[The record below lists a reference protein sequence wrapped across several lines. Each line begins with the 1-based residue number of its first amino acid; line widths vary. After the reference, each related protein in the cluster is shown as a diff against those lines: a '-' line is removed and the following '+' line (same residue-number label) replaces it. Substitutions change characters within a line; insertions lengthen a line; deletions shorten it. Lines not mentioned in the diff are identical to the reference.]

1 MKWSWQ
7 VGTFFGITVHVHATV
22 LLLLAALLVLPM
34 TTGGTLASA
43 FNEVAFVAL
52 AFSCVVLHEFGH
64 ALTARHFGV
73 KTRDITLYP
82 IGGIA
87 RLERIPRDPHQEF
100 WIALAGPAVNVVIA
114 VVLLAAFGTR
124 APLTWDLEGH
134 VHTSLPIR
142 LMWVNATLAAF
153 NLLPAFP
160 MDGGRVL
167 RAYLA
172 ERMNY
177 LRATQLA
184 AHVGQGMALLFGF
197 VGLVYNPM
205 LLFVAFFVFV
215 GAGEEANSVQAELLL
230 EGVPVRDAMMTQY
243 TVLAPE
249 DPLARVVQL
258 LLAGTQHD
266 FPVLQGTEVVGLLDR
281 SALLAA
287 LAERGPETTVSEVM
301 TPAAAGV
308 SPAESLRAAYQRM
321 DDEGRGT
328 LSVLDAGRLVG
339 LLTLENLMEY
349 LMVRN
354 ALTAG
359 EKPPRRGGWPH
370 LPHPVGHGS
379 S

>member
-1 MKWSWQ
+1 
-7 VGTFFGITVHVHATV
+7 
-22 LLLLAALLVLPM
+22 
-34 TTGGTLASA
+34 
-43 FNEVAFVAL
+43 
-52 AFSCVVLHEFGH
+52 
-64 ALTARHFGV
+64 
-73 KTRDITLYP
+73 
-82 IGGIA
+82 
-87 RLERIPRDPHQEF
+87 
-100 WIALAGPAVNVVIA
+100 
-114 VVLLAAFGTR
+114 
-124 APLTWDLEGH
+124 
-134 VHTSLPIR
+134 
-142 LMWVNATLAAF
+142 
-153 NLLPAFP
+153 
-160 MDGGRVL
+160 
-167 RAYLA
+167 
-172 ERMNY
+172 
-177 LRATQLA
+177 
-184 AHVGQGMALLFGF
+184 LFGF

-287 LAERGPETTVSEVM
+287 LAARGPETTVSEVM

-370 LPHPVGHGS
+370 LPRPVGHGS